1 MVKIDNVHLRMREMF
16 KPSMAELGLCMYQ
29 VANIQTHPI
38 ILTFKRPNM
47 CTPLYQVANIQT
59 SKKLHPKL
67 NHGQSWGFKK
77 ELLEILYTFSL
88 SHFQP
93 QLDTLVQEHI
103 PDLYVHFQSQVSFS
117 DKLLLFIQNLNVNAG
132 NPHEPLRKQLVL
144 DSLHHLP
151 LSSNRLQVIVL
162 LSTSWSW
169 SWSSWS

>member
-1 MVKIDNVHLRMREMF
+1 MVTNGIINNDIVTNIIRSEMVKIDNVHLRMREMF

-88 SHFQP
+88 SPSAGHP
-93 QLDTLVQEHI
+93 GPRAHPRPLC
-103 PDLYVHFQSQVSFS
+103 SFP
-117 DKLLLFIQNLNVNAG
+117 I
-132 NPHEPLRKQLVL
+132 
-144 DSLHHLP
+144 
-151 LSSNRLQVIVL
+151 SSKFLG
-162 LSTSWSW
+162 
-169 SWSSWS
+169 